1 MVRLRHIPAAAR
13 AARTR
18 DIAPAL
24 ALALTLGIAL
34 ALRLYGVEWDSGY
47 PFTPHP
53 DERAILMRVGELA
66 LPSPGEVGDLLDADR
81 SPLNPRWFPY
91 GSFPLYLLKG
101 FQGLLS
107 ALPGVEIHDLR
118 VLGRALS
125 ALADTATVGLVYL
138 LGARLYGRREG
149 LLAAI
154 FVALAVLHVQLSHFF
169 AVDTIMAVCAVAAL
183 YLLARVAREGR
194 ARDSL
199 AAGVVI
205 GLGIAT
211 KVTLMPIYGAFVMA
225 HAIYA
230 LGLLD
235 NGDDD
240 QRSLADR
247 LSTAASGLLLG
258 GALSVV
264 VFAAVQPYAFL
275 DFARFM
281 GDVVEQSEM
290 VRRIR
295 DYPYTRQYV
304 DTTPYWYHVRQ
315 LATWGL
321 GLPLGIVVW
330 AGLVHAAMRGMR
342 PVHGLAYLAAGL
354 ALPAALLILSSS
366 LLAIVAAAGIALL
379 ALAATLPFRS
389 VESRGSVLLLSWVVP
404 YLLITGSF
412 EVKFLRYMIPA
423 TPFLVLFG
431 SRMLLDLWDAASVR
445 LPRLRPL
452 LMAGLFLLLAA
463 TGFYAV
469 AYTTIY
475 AQEHPAIRTARWIN
489 ANAPKDSVIL
499 KEHWE
504 EGIPGLH
511 GYEIRELP
519 LYNEDTETKL
529 GRIAT
534 ELAGA
539 DYVVFYSNRLY
550 GTIPRLPDRYPFS
563 GEYYR
568 LLFSG
573 KLGYQLADVQTSYAG
588 LAGVTFVDDTL
599 SRPGVPSPGRLPS
612 ASKDGL
618 VLNMGFADESFTVYD
633 HPMTLVFENRG
644 RQTFEA
650 IEQALDRLLPDGA
663 RVPGLMLT
671 PEESEAQRAG
681 GTWSEI
687 VRPAS
692 WTARLPVLSWLLV
705 VELMSL
711 LALPVA
717 LVLLRRLPDRGYLL
731 AKPLGLLLVYL
742 VVWLLASYG
751 LLAFSLASIAAAFAA
766 IAAVSFALLVIH
778 RREIAAFVA
787 CRWKTLLAGEA
798 VFLAAFLVFV
808 VVRMANPDLW
818 HPHLGGEKPMDMAY
832 LNAVLKS
839 SYMPPY
845 DPWFSGGYIN
855 YYYWGQF
862 MVATLV
868 RATGIDPAVAFNL
881 AVPLFFALT
890 AGAAYSI
897 VYNLASGTRAGPG
910 QSTQPAFPTSGDLA
924 ATVIPAKA
932 GFLPQ
937 EPSLIQ
943 GDEGWGPHNLE
954 PAPVPDARQESGIP
968 RSRSAEG
975 RPGGEIRT
983 RLARLALSPAGAG
996 LAGAAF
1002 VVVLGNLDGAV
1013 QVLGGAWDA
1022 LVRNMPA
1029 GGFDFWR
1036 STRVMPPDPPGHEIT
1051 EFPFFTFLFGD
1062 LHAHLMALPFTLL
1075 AIGLSLAVV
1084 MSGRGGE
1091 SGQTRWGPAELARI
1105 ALLGL
1110 VVGSLRAIN
1119 TWDVPVYTLLA
1130 AAAILL
1136 AAYFRNGGLSLRVI
1150 VESGAKTVLAVAVG
1164 FLAFLPYHA
1173 STETFFTSVEAT
1185 TNQTVLWQFL
1195 LIHGLF
1201 VFIVA
1206 SHLLLDLRGNWLPSW
1221 RRLWSSVGESRARL
1235 ASLGIAVLLAV
1246 YLAFSFLTGVT
1257 GSTIPFALLLLV
1269 LAAASGVKHLASRQ
1283 PDARQVTFA
1292 TVLVCAALAVVV
1304 GLDIFR
1310 VEGDI
1315 DRMNSVF
1322 KLYLQV
1328 WVLLAIAAAYLGW
1341 RILRS
1346 GVLARAMPGPWSA
1359 TWGWALALL
1368 VIGAAVYPVLG
1379 TQDRLR
1385 TRFDSL
1391 PLTLDGTAYMRTA
1404 VYNDANGQIDL
1415 SADYDAIRWLQDN
1428 VEGSPVILE
1437 GLTPNYRWGGR
1448 VSVYTGLPTIVG
1460 WRWHQEQQRWGYRQ
1474 FVGQRARDV
1483 NRIYAT
1489 PDAAEGLDLMRKYG
1503 VEYVYLGQLERLY
1516 YPDQGLDKFDADMA
1530 GSLEQ
1535 VYRTDQVRI
1544 YRLRP

>member
-1 MVRLRHIPAAAR
+1 MVRLRHIPAAVR
-13 AARTR
+13 AARLR
-18 DIAPAL
+18 DLVPAVAL
-24 ALALTLGIAL
+24 AFTLAIAL
-34 ALRLYGVEWDSGY
+34 ALRLYGIEWDSGY

-53 DERAILMRVGELA
+53 DERAILMRVGELS
-66 LPSPGEVGDLLDADR
+66 LPSPGDVGDLLDADL

-107 ALPGVEIHDLR
+107 AVPGVEIHDLR

-125 ALADTATVGLVYL
+125 ALADTATVALVYA

-154 FVALAVLHVQLSHFF
+154 LVTLAVLHVQLSHFF
-169 AVDTIMAVCAVAAL
+169 AVDTIMAACAVTAV
-183 YLLARVAREGR
+183 YLLARVAKEGR
-194 ARDSL
+194 TRDSL
-199 AAGVVI
+199 AAGAVI

-211 KVTLMPIYGAFVMA
+211 KVTLAPIYGAFVVA
-225 HAIYA
+225 HVIYA

-235 NGDDD
+235 VGTDEGRTLAERVAAAVNG
-240 QRSLADR
+240 LV
-247 LSTAASGLLLG
+247 LG
-258 GALSVV
+258 GAASVV
-264 VFAAVQPYAFL
+264 VFAAVQPYAFI

-321 GLPLGIVVW
+321 GVPLGVVAW
-330 AGLVHAAMRGMR
+330 AGLVYAAMRGMR
-342 PVHGLAYLAAGL
+342 LVHGLAYLAGGI
-354 ALPAALLILSSS
+354 ALPAALLIVSHS
-366 LLAIVAAAGIALL
+366 LLAILVASGIALV
-379 ALAATLPFRS
+379 ALLLTLPFRS
-389 VESRGSVLLLSWVVP
+389 VETRGSVLLLSWVVP

-431 SRMLLDLWDAASVR
+431 SRMLLDLWDLVSAR
-445 LPRLRPL
+445 LPRARPL
-452 LMAGLFLLLAA
+452 LVAGLFLLLVS

-469 AYTTIY
+469 AYTAVY
-475 AQEHPAIRTARWIN
+475 DREHPAIRTARWIN
-489 ANAPKDSVIL
+489 ENAPKGSVIL

-504 EGIPGLH
+504 EGIPGLR

-519 LYNEDTETKL
+519 LYNDDTETKL
-529 GRIAT
+529 SRIAN
-534 ELAGA
+534 ELATA

-550 GTIPRLPDRYPFS
+550 GTIPRLPERYPFS

-573 KLGYQLADVQTSYAG
+573 ELGYELADVQTSYAG
-588 LAGVTFVDDTL
+588 LAGISFVDDTL

-612 ASKDGL
+612 ASTDGL

-633 HPMTLVFENRG
+633 HPMTLVFENRDRRTAG
-644 RQTFEA
+644 E
-650 IEQALDRLLPDGA
+650 IEQALGVGESADL

-671 PEESEAQRAG
+671 PDQAESQRAG
-681 GTWSEI
+681 GTWTEVVSTGSW
-687 VRPAS
+687 PAK
-692 WTARLPVLSWLLV
+692 LPVLSWLLV
-705 VELMSL
+705 VELMAL
-711 LALPVA
+711 LAFPIAFV
-717 LVLLRRLPDRGYLL
+717 VLRRLPDRGYLL
-731 AKPLGLLLVYL
+731 AKPLGLLLVCL
-742 VVWLLASYG
+742 VAWLLASYE
-751 LLAFSLASIAAAFAA
+751 LLAFSMASVGAGMAVV
-766 IAAVSFALLVIH
+766 AAVSLALLAANW
-778 RREIAAFVA
+778 REAGAFVA
-787 CRWKTLLAGEA
+787 CRWRTLLAGEA
-798 VFLAAFLVFV
+798 VFLAAFLAFV
-808 VVRMANPDLW
+808 LVRMANPDLW
-818 HPHLGGEKPMDMAY
+818 HSHLGGEKPMDMAY

-845 DPWFSGGYIN
+845 DPWFGGGYIN

-868 RATGIDPAVAFNL
+868 RATGIDPAIAFNL

-897 VYNLASGTRAGPG
+897 VYNLASGSRTNRVASAVRSPEGPG
-910 QSTQPAFPTSGDLA
+910 AGSASTMAGDA
-924 ATVIPAKA
+924 AA
-932 GFLPQ
+932 
-937 EPSLIQ
+937 PS
-943 GDEGWGPHNLE
+943 
-954 PAPVPDARQESGIP
+954 
-968 RSRSAEG
+968 
-975 RPGGEIRT
+975 
-983 RLARLALSPAGAG
+983 RLVRLALSPAAAG

-1013 QVLGGAWDA
+1013 QLVGGIWDA
-1022 LVRNMPA
+1022 FVRNVPFA
-1029 GGFDFWR
+1029 GFDFWR

-1084 MSGRGGE
+1084 MSGRAGDQE
-1091 SGQTRWGPAELARI
+1091 SSFPRRRDSRWWAGVSDRWGPAEIGRL

-1110 VVGSLRAIN
+1110 AVGSLRAIN
-1119 TWDVPVYTLLA
+1119 TWDVPVYLLLA
-1130 AAAILL
+1130 AAAVLL
-1136 AAYFRNGGLSLRVI
+1136 AAYFRNGGLSLQVLL
-1150 VESGAKTVLAVAVG
+1150 ESAAKTALVAAVG

-1206 SHLLLDLRGNWLPSW
+1206 SHLLLDTRTHWLPSL
-1221 RRLWSSVGESRARL
+1221 RMLWSRSEGSRARL
-1235 ASLGIAVLLAV
+1235 VPLGIALLLAV
-1246 YLAFSFLTGVT
+1246 YLALSFATGVT

-1269 LAAASGVKHLASRQ
+1269 LAAASGLKHMSSGAT
-1283 PDARQVTFA
+1283 DARELTFA
-1292 TVLVCAALAVVV
+1292 TLLVLAALGVVI

-1346 GVLARAMPGPWSA
+1346 GVVSRAMPGLWPA
-1359 TWGWALALL
+1359 AWGWALALL
-1368 VIGAAVYPVLG
+1368 VFAAAVYPVLG
-1379 TQDRLR
+1379 TQARLR
-1385 TRFDSL
+1385 TRFDVL
-1391 PLTLDGTAYMRTA
+1391 PLTLDGMAYMRTA
-1404 VYNDANGQIDL
+1404 VYNDRNGQIDL

-1448 VSVYTGLPTIVG
+1448 ISVYTGLPTIVG
-1460 WRWHQEQQRWGYRQ
+1460 WRWHQEQQRWGYRWAIAE
-1474 FVGQRARDV
+1474 RARDV
-1483 NRIYAT
+1483 DHIYST
-1489 PDAAEGLDLMRKYG
+1489 TDADGAVELLREYD
-1503 VEYVYLGQLERLY
+1503 VEYVYVGQLERLY
-1516 YPDQGLDKFDADMA
+1516 YPETGLAKFDEAMSPA
-1530 GSLEQ
+1530 LEQ
-1535 VYRTDQVRI
+1535 VYSTDQVSI
-1544 YRLRP
+1544 YRLSRTP

>member
-1 MVRLRHIPAAAR
+1 MERLRHIPAAAR
-13 AARTR
+13 AARSR
-18 DIAPAL
+18 DLVLAL
-24 ALALTLGIAL
+24 VLALTLAVAL

-53 DERAILMRVGELA
+53 DERAILMRVGELG
-66 LPSPGEVGDLLDADR
+66 LPSPGEVGDLLDADL

-91 GSFPLYLLKG
+91 GSFPLYLLKA

-107 ALPGVEIHDLR
+107 AVPGVEIHDLR

-125 ALADTATVGLVYL
+125 ALADTATVALVYA

-154 FVALAVLHVQLSHFF
+154 LVTLAVLHVQLSHFF
-169 AVDTIMAVCAVAAL
+169 AVDTIMAACAVAAV
-183 YLLARVAREGR
+183 YLLARVAKEGR
-194 ARDSL
+194 TRDSL
-199 AAGVVI
+199 AAGAVI

-211 KVTLMPIYGAFVMA
+211 KVTLAPIYGAFVVA

-230 LGLLD
+230 LGMLD
-235 NGDDD
+235 DGDAEG
-240 QRSLADR
+240 RSLAER
-247 LSTAASGLLLG
+247 VAAAVNGLVLG
-258 GALSVV
+258 GAASVV
-264 VFAAVQPYAFL
+264 VFAAVQPYAFI

-321 GLPLGIVVW
+321 GLPLGVVAW
-330 AGLVHAAMRGMR
+330 AGLVYAAIRGMR
-342 PVHGLAYLAAGL
+342 PVHGLIYLAAGI
-354 ALPAALLILSSS
+354 AVPGALLVLSHS
-366 LLAIVAAAGIALL
+366 LLVILAASGIALG
-379 ALAATLPFRS
+379 ALLLTLPFRS
-389 VESRGSVLLLSWVVP
+389 LETRGSVLLLSWVVP

-431 SRMLLDLWDAASVR
+431 SRMLLDLWDLVSAR
-445 LPRLRPL
+445 LPRARPIL
-452 LMAGLFLLLAA
+452 VAGLFLLLVS
-463 TGFYAV
+463 TGFYTV
-469 AYTTIY
+469 AYTAIY
-475 AQEHPAIRTARWIN
+475 EREHPAIRTALWIN
-489 ANAPKDSVIL
+489 ENAPKGSVIL

-511 GYEIRELP
+511 GYQIRELP
-519 LYNEDTETKL
+519 LYNDDTETKL
-529 GRIAT
+529 SRIAN
-534 ELAGA
+534 ELATA

-550 GTIPRLPDRYPFS
+550 GTIPRLPERYPFS
-563 GEYYR
+563 SEYYR

-573 KLGYQLADVQTSYAG
+573 DLGYELADVQTSYAG
-588 LAGVTFVDDTL
+588 LAGITFVDDTL
-599 SRPGVPSPGRLPS
+599 SRPGIPKPGQLVSGR
-612 ASKDGL
+612 ADGL

-644 RQTFEA
+644 RRTAGE
-650 IEQALDRLLPDGA
+650 IEQALGVGMSVDL
-663 RVPGLMLT
+663 RVPGLML
-671 PEESEAQRAG
+671 SAGQAEAQRAG
-681 GTWSEI
+681 GTWTEI
-687 VRPAS
+687 VRPAG
-692 WTARLPVLSWLLV
+692 WAAGLPVLSWLLV

-711 LALPVA
+711 LAVPIAFV
-717 LVLLRRLPDRGYLL
+717 VLRRLPDRGYLL
-731 AKPLGLLLVYL
+731 AKPLGLLLVCL
-742 VVWLLASYG
+742 LVWLLASYE
-751 LLAFSLASIAAAFAA
+751 LLAFSMVSVGVGMAA
-766 IAAVSFALLVIH
+766 IAAVSLVLLAANW
-778 RREIAAFVA
+778 REAGAFVA
-787 CRWKTLLAGEA
+787 RRWRTLLAGEI
-798 VFLAAFLVFV
+798 VFLAAFLAFV
-808 VVRMANPDLW
+808 LVRMANPDLW
-818 HPHLGGEKPMDMAY
+818 HSHLGGEKPMDMAY

-845 DPWFSGGYIN
+845 DPWFGGGYIN

-862 MVATLV
+862 MVAALV

-897 VYNLASGTRAGPG
+897 VYNLASGTRPKRLASVASAGGPG
-910 QSTQPAFPTSGDLA
+910 TGSASTIAGDA
-924 ATVIPAKA
+924 AA
-932 GFLPQ
+932 
-937 EPSLIQ
+937 PS
-943 GDEGWGPHNLE
+943 
-954 PAPVPDARQESGIP
+954 
-968 RSRSAEG
+968 
-975 RPGGEIRT
+975 
-983 RLARLALSPAGAG
+983 RLARLALSPAAAG

-1013 QVLGGAWDA
+1013 QLVGGAWDS
-1022 LVRNMPA
+1022 LVRGVPA
-1029 GGFDFWR
+1029 APFDFWR

-1084 MSGRGGE
+1084 MSGRSDAPSFRRKPESRGEEGSDSGGGDGRSSLPLRRGSRWWASV
-1091 SGQTRWGPAELARI
+1091 SGLWGPAELARL

-1110 VVGSLRAIN
+1110 AVGSLRAIN
-1119 TWDVPVYTLLA
+1119 TWDVPVYMLLA
-1130 AAAILL
+1130 AAAVLL
-1136 AAYFRNGGLSLRVI
+1136 AGYFRNGGLSLRVLL
-1150 VESGAKTVLAVAVG
+1150 ESAAKTAIVVAAG
-1164 FLAFLPYHA
+1164 FLAFLPYQA

-1201 VFIVA
+1201 VFVVG
-1206 SHLLLDLRGNWLPSW
+1206 SHLLLDTRTQWLRPL
-1221 RRLWSSVGESRARL
+1221 RRLWSRAGESRAK
-1235 ASLGIAVLLAV
+1235 STPLGIALLLAA
-1246 YLAFSFLTGVT
+1246 YLALSVLTGVT

-1269 LAAASGVKHLASRQ
+1269 LAAASGMRHLSSGVPDSRQ
-1283 PDARQVTFA
+1283 VAFA
-1292 TVLVCAALAVVV
+1292 TLLVCAALCVVI

-1346 GVLARAMPGPWSA
+1346 GVVAKAMPGPWGA
-1359 TWGWALALL
+1359 AWGWALALL
-1368 VIGAAVYPVLG
+1368 VMGAAVYPVLG
-1379 TQDRLR
+1379 TQARLK
-1385 TRFDSL
+1385 TRFDVL
-1391 PLTLDGTAYMRTA
+1391 PLTLDGMAYMRTA
-1404 VYNDANGQIDL
+1404 VYNDRNGQIDL
-1415 SADYDAIRWLQDN
+1415 SADHDAIRWLQDN
-1428 VEGSPVILE
+1428 VQGSPVILE

-1448 VSVYTGLPTIVG
+1448 ISVYTGLPTIVG
-1460 WRWHQEQQRWGYRQ
+1460 WRWHQEQQRWGYRWAI
-1474 FVGQRARDV
+1474 GERARDV
-1483 NRIYAT
+1483 DHVYST
-1489 PDAAEGLDLMRKYG
+1489 TDADEALELLRKYG
-1503 VEYVYLGQLERLY
+1503 VEYVYVGRLERLY
-1516 YPDQGLDKFDADMA
+1516 YPEAGLAKFDEAMSPA
-1530 GSLEQ
+1530 LEQ
-1535 VYRTDQVRI
+1535 VYSTDEVRI
-1544 YRLRP
+1544 YRVRP

>member
-13 AARTR
+13 AALSR
-18 DIAPAL
+18 DIVPAIV
-24 ALALTLGIAL
+24 LALTLLIAL
-34 ALRLYGVEWDSGY
+34 ALRLYGIEWDSGY

-53 DERAILMRVGELA
+53 DERAILMKVGELA
-66 LPSPGEVGDLLDADR
+66 LPSPGDVGDLLDADR

-91 GSFPLYLLKG
+91 GSFPLYLLKA

-107 ALPGVEIHDLR
+107 AVPGVEIHDLR
-118 VLGRALS
+118 VIGRALS
-125 ALADTATVGLVYL
+125 ALADTATVALVYM
-138 LGARLYGRREG
+138 LGSRLYGRREG

-154 FVALAVLHVQLSHFF
+154 LVTLAVLHVQLSHFF
-169 AVDTIMAVCAVAAL
+169 AVDTIMAACAVAAL
-183 YLLARVAREGR
+183 YLLARVAKEGR
-194 ARDSL
+194 TRDSVI
-199 AAGVVI
+199 AGAIV

-211 KVTLMPIYGAFVMA
+211 KVTLLPIYGAFLMA

-235 NGDDD
+235 NGEDEV
-240 QRSLADR
+240 RGLAER
-247 LSTAASGLLLG
+247 VAAAVNGLVLG
-258 GALSVV
+258 GAASVV
-264 VFAAVQPYAFL
+264 VFAVAQPYAFI
-275 DFARFM
+275 DYARFM

-321 GLPLGIVVW
+321 GLPLGIVAW
-330 AGLVHAAMRGMR
+330 AGLLYAAVRGMR
-342 PVHGLAYLAAGL
+342 PVHGLAYLAAGI
-354 ALPAALLILSSS
+354 AVPAAILVLSHS
-366 LLAIVAAAGIALL
+366 LLAIVLASAL
-379 ALAATLPFRS
+379 ALAALALTLPFRS
-389 VESRGSVLLLSWVVP
+389 AGSRGSVLLLSWVVP

-423 TPFLVLFG
+423 TPFLILFG
-431 SRMLLDLWDAASVR
+431 SRMLLDLWDTVSAR

-452 LMAGLFLLLAA
+452 LVSGFFLLLAA

-469 AYTTIY
+469 AYTAVY
-475 AQEHPAIRTARWIN
+475 EREHPAIRTARWIN
-489 ANAPKDSVIL
+489 ANAPKGSVIL

-519 LYNEDTETKL
+519 IYNPDTETKL
-529 GRIAT
+529 AGMAE
-534 ELAGA
+534 ELALA

-563 GEYYR
+563 SEYYR

-573 KLGYQLADVQTSYAG
+573 ALGYELADVRTSYPG
-588 LAGVTFVDDTL
+588 LAGVRFVDDTL
-599 SRPGVPSPGRLPS
+599 SRPGVPSPGRLVS
-612 ASKDGL
+612 EARDGL

-644 RQTFEA
+644 RRSAEA
-650 IEQALDRLLPDGA
+650 IEQALGVGESIDL

-671 PEESEAQRAG
+671 AAEASARRSG

-692 WTARLPVLSWLLV
+692 WPARLPVLSWLLV
-705 VELMSL
+705 VQLMSL
-711 LALPVA
+711 LAVPIA
-717 LVLLRRLPDRGYLL
+717 FVLLRRLPDRGYLL
-731 AKPLGLLLVYL
+731 AKPLGLLLVCL
-742 VVWLLASYG
+742 VVWLLASYE
-751 LLAFSLASIAAAFAA
+751 LLAFSATSIGVGMAV
-766 IAAVSFALLVIH
+766 IAAVSLALLAANW
-778 RREIAAFVA
+778 REISAFVA
-787 CRWKTLLAGEA
+787 RRWRTLLAGEA
-798 VFLAAFLVFV
+798 VFLVAFLAFV
-808 VVRMANPDLW
+808 LVRMANPDLW
-818 HPHLGGEKPMDMAY
+818 HSHLGGEKPMDMAY

-845 DPWFSGGYIN
+845 DPWFAGGYIN

-868 RATGIDPAVAFNL
+868 RATGIDPAIAFNL

-890 AGAAYSI
+890 AAAAYSI
-897 VYNLASGTRAGPG
+897 VYNLAS
-910 QSTQPAFPTSGDLA
+910 
-924 ATVIPAKA
+924 AT
-932 GFLPQ
+932 
-937 EPSLIQ
+937 
-943 GDEGWGPHNLE
+943 
-954 PAPVPDARQESGIP
+954 
-968 RSRSAEG
+968 
-975 RPGGEIRT
+975 RPGGPPAVVPSCSEGPGAGSPSTTPAHDAIHT
-983 RLARLALSPAGAG
+983 RIARLALSPTAAG

-1002 VVVLGNLDGAV
+1002 VVLLGNLDGAI
-1013 QVLGGAWDA
+1013 QLFGGIWNAFVL
-1022 LVRNMPA
+1022 NEPFT
-1029 GGFDFWR
+1029 GFDFWR

-1051 EFPFFTFLFGD
+1051 EFPFFTFLFAD

-1084 MSGRGGE
+1084 VSGRNENLSFPRRRVPRGEVGGWFGRL
-1091 SGQTRWGPAELARI
+1091 SAGGIQTRWAPTELALL

-1110 VVGSLRAIN
+1110 AVGSLRAIN
-1119 TWDVPVYTLLA
+1119 TWDVPVYMLLA
-1130 AAAILL
+1130 ASAVFL
-1136 AAYFRNGGLSLRVI
+1136 AAYFRNGGLSLQVLI
-1150 VESGAKTVLAVAVG
+1150 ESAAKTAIVAAVG

-1201 VFIVA
+1201 VFVVG
-1206 SHLLLDLRGNWLPSW
+1206 SHLLLDTRTQWLPSLRKLW
-1221 RRLWSSVGESRARL
+1221 RRAGEGRARL
-1235 ASLGIAVLLAV
+1235 VPLGIAVLLAA
-1246 YLAFSFLTGVT
+1246 YLALSFITGLT
-1257 GSTIPFALLLLV
+1257 GSTIPFALLLLI
-1269 LAAASGVKHLASRQ
+1269 LAAASGLKHMWSGG
-1283 PDARQVTFA
+1283 PDSRQVTFA
-1292 TVLVCAALAVVV
+1292 TLLVCAALGVVI

-1328 WVLLAIAAAYLGW
+1328 WVLLALAAAYLGW

-1359 TWGWALALL
+1359 AWGWALVLL
-1368 VIGAAVYPVLG
+1368 VFAAAVYPVLG
-1379 TQDRLR
+1379 TQARLK
-1385 TRFDSL
+1385 TRFEVL
-1391 PLTLDGTAYMRTA
+1391 PLTLDGTAYMRMT
-1404 VYNDANGQIDL
+1404 VYNDANGPIDL
-1415 SADYDAIRWLQDN
+1415 SADYDALRWLQDN
-1428 VEGSPVILE
+1428 VDGSPVILE

-1448 VSVYTGLPTIVG
+1448 ISVYTGLPTIVG
-1460 WRWHQEQQRWGYRQ
+1460 WRWHQEQQRWGYRWAIA
-1474 FVGQRARDV
+1474 QRASDV
-1483 NRIYAT
+1483 DRIYST
-1489 PDAAEGLDLMRKYG
+1489 LDAAEALDLMRKYG
-1503 VEYVYLGQLERLY
+1503 VEYVYIGQLERLY
-1516 YPDQGLDKFDADMA
+1516 YPAQGLAKFDEAMA
-1530 GSLEQ
+1530 PSLDE
-1535 VYRTDQVRI
+1535 VYRTEQVRI
-1544 YRLRP
+1544 YRLNLSLQ